1 MDMKRV
7 YIYTTLCFLLSYA
20 NAEAQQAEERLSERE
35 TGIAT
40 VAAGE
45 DKQMTKRTLAECIQ
59 LAVKAN
65 PTLLQN
71 ELDVKRAEVNL
82 AQAKANRLPDV
93 NASLQH
99 SLTSGRSQDNS
110 TLQYISSN
118 NSTGNFSLGASLPLF
133 RGFRLFNEIRMRA
146 DAKTAGKLTFDTQI
160 NNLKLDVITAYIQSL
175 TAQDILRQS
184 EMQTEVTREQVRRA
198 ESMHKEGAINPGDY
212 FDLKGQ
218 LANDINTIENN
229 RQLLYSSR
237 VKLAALL
244 NMAENQL
251 GELDNIGIN
260 ETGQRLDEKQL
271 YNMAVDQLPDIKAL
285 DHRIKVAERDIKIAK
300 SYYYPS
306 LSLSAGLGSN
316 YSKLGIQGTYW
327 SQMRNNVGKYISLNL
342 SVPIFNHLQVYNNV
356 RLAKLDLQ
364 TAKFQKE
371 IQQNILRSATSN
383 AVFNLQN
390 ASNMITQLRSQN
402 ENYAE
407 SFRIAKVVF
416 ELGNSN
422 SVIFLTAKNKFDNSQ
437 IQLVVKQYEWLLQ
450 KYINDY
456 YAGSLNL

>member
-20 NAEAQQAEERLSERE
+20 KTEAQQTEQRLPEKV
-35 TGIAT
+35 TQTTT
-40 VAAGE
+40 VTSTD
-45 DKQMTKRTLAECIQ
+45 DKQISKRSLAECVQ
-59 LAVKAN
+59 LAIKAN

-71 ELDVKRAEVNL
+71 ELDVRRAEVNL

-93 NASLQH
+93 GANLQH

-118 NSTGNFSLGASLPLF
+118 NSTGYFSLDASVPLF
-133 RGFRLFNEIRMRA
+133 RGFRLFHDIRMRA
-146 DAKTAGKLTFDTQI
+146 DAKAAGKLTFDTQI
-160 NNLKLDVITAYIQSL
+160 NALKLDVITAYIQSL

-218 LANDINTIENN
+218 LANDVNTIENN

-244 NMAENQL
+244 NMDENQL
-251 GELDNIGIN
+251 GELENLRIK
-260 ETGQRLDEKQL
+260 ESGQRLDAKQL
-271 YNMAVDQLPDIKAL
+271 YEMAVDQLPDIQAL
-285 DHRIKVAERDIKIAK
+285 DYRIKVAERDIKIAK

-327 SQMRNNVGKYISLNL
+327 SQMRNNVGKSISLNL

-364 TAKFQKE
+364 SAKFQKE

-422 SVIFLTAKNKFDNSQ
+422 SVIFLTAKNKYDNSQ
-437 IQLVVKQYEWLLQ
+437 IQLLVKQYEWLLQ

>member
-1 MDMKRV
+1 MKRV
-7 YIYTTLCFLLSYA
+7 YIYSTLCFLLSYA
-20 NAEAQQAEERLSERE
+20 KAGAQQTEQQLTERVSG
-35 TGIAT
+35 TATIAA
-40 VAAGE
+40 VD
-45 DKQMTKRTLAECIQ
+45 DKQIAKRSLAECIQ
-59 LAVKAN
+59 LAIKAN
-65 PTLLQN
+65 PTLLRN

-93 NASLQH
+93 DASLQH

-218 LANDINTIENN
+218 LANDVNTIENN

-271 YNMAVDQLPDIKAL
+271 YDMAVDQLPDIKAL
-285 DHRIKVAERDIKIAK
+285 DYRIKVAERDIKIAK

-327 SQMRNNVGKYISLNL
+327 SQMRNNVGKSISLNL
-342 SVPIFNHLQVYNNV
+342 SIPIFNHLQVYNNV

-364 TAKFQKE
+364 AAKFQKE
-371 IQQNILRSATSN
+371 IQQNVLRSATSN

-422 SVIFLTAKNKFDNSQ
+422 SVIFLTAKTKFDNSQ

>member
-1 MDMKRV
+1 MKRV

-20 NAEAQQAEERLSERE
+20 KTEAQQTEQRLPEKV
-35 TGIAT
+35 TQTTT
-40 VAAGE
+40 VTSTD
-45 DKQMTKRTLAECIQ
+45 DKQISKRSLAECVQ
-59 LAVKAN
+59 LAIKAN

-71 ELDVKRAEVNL
+71 ELDVRRAEVNL

-93 NASLQH
+93 GANLQH

-118 NSTGNFSLGASLPLF
+118 NSTGYFSLDASVPLF
-133 RGFRLFNEIRMRA
+133 RGFRLFHDIRMRA
-146 DAKTAGKLTFDTQI
+146 DAKAAGKLTFDTQI
-160 NNLKLDVITAYIQSL
+160 NALKLDVITAYIQSL

-218 LANDINTIENN
+218 LANDVNTIENN

-244 NMAENQL
+244 NMDENQL
-251 GELDNIGIN
+251 GELENLRIK
-260 ETGQRLDEKQL
+260 ESGQRLDAKQL
-271 YNMAVDQLPDIKAL
+271 YEMAVDQLPDIQAL
-285 DHRIKVAERDIKIAK
+285 DYRIKVAERDIKIAK

-327 SQMRNNVGKYISLNL
+327 SQMRNNVGKSISLNL

-364 TAKFQKE
+364 SAKFQKE

-422 SVIFLTAKNKFDNSQ
+422 SVIFLTAKNKYDNSQ
-437 IQLVVKQYEWLLQ
+437 IQLLVKQYEWLLQ

>member
-1 MDMKRV
+1 MKRV
-7 YIYTTLCFLLSYA
+7 YIYSTLCFLLSYA
-20 NAEAQQAEERLSERE
+20 NAGAQQTEQQLTERVSG
-35 TGIAT
+35 TAT
-40 VAAGE
+40 IVAVE
-45 DKQMTKRTLAECIQ
+45 DKQIAKRSLAECIQ
-59 LAVKAN
+59 LAIKAN

-93 NASLQH
+93 DASLQH

-218 LANDINTIENN
+218 LANDVNTIENN

-271 YNMAVDQLPDIKAL
+271 YDMAVDQLPDIKAL
-285 DHRIKVAERDIKIAK
+285 DYRIKVAERDIKIAK

-327 SQMRNNVGKYISLNL
+327 SQMRNNVGKSISLNL
-342 SVPIFNHLQVYNNV
+342 SIPIFNHLQVYNNV

-364 TAKFQKE
+364 AAKFQKE
-371 IQQNILRSATSN
+371 IQQNVLRSATSN

-422 SVIFLTAKNKFDNSQ
+422 SVIFLTAKTKFDNSQ

>member
-7 YIYTTLCFLLSYA
+7 YIYSTLCFLLSYA
-20 NAEAQQAEERLSERE
+20 KAGAQQTEQRLTERVAG
-35 TGIAT
+35 TATIAA
-40 VAAGE
+40 VD
-45 DKQMTKRTLAECIQ
+45 DKQITKRSLAECIQ
-59 LAVKAN
+59 LAIKAN

-71 ELDVKRAEVNL
+71 ELDVRRAEVNL

-93 NASLQH
+93 DASLQH

-118 NSTGNFSLGASLPLF
+118 NSTGNFSLGASLPIF
-133 RGFRLFNEIRMRA
+133 RGFRLFHDIRMRA

-160 NNLKLDVITAYIQSL
+160 NALKLDVITAYIQSL
-175 TAQDILRQS
+175 TAQDILRQT

-218 LANDINTIENN
+218 LANDVNTIENN

-244 NMAENQL
+244 NMDENQL
-251 GELDNIGIN
+251 GELDNLGIK
-260 ETGQRLDEKQL
+260 ESGQRLDAKQL
-271 YNMAVDQLPDIKAL
+271 YEMAVDQLPDIQAL
-285 DHRIKVAERDIKIAK
+285 DYRIKVAERDIKIAK

-342 SVPIFNHLQVYNNV
+342 S
-356 RLAKLDLQ
+356 
-364 TAKFQKE
+364 
-371 IQQNILRSATSN
+371 
-383 AVFNLQN
+383 
-390 ASNMITQLRSQN
+390 
-402 ENYAE
+402 
-407 SFRIAKVVF
+407 
-416 ELGNSN
+416 
-422 SVIFLTAKNKFDNSQ
+422 
-437 IQLVVKQYEWLLQ
+437 
-450 KYINDY
+450 
-456 YAGSLNL
+456 

>member
-1 MDMKRV
+1 MKRV
-7 YIYTTLCFLLSYA
+7 YIYSTLCFLLSYA
-20 NAEAQQAEERLSERE
+20 KAGAQQTEQQLTERVSG
-35 TGIAT
+35 TATIAA
-40 VAAGE
+40 VD
-45 DKQMTKRTLAECIQ
+45 DKQIAKRSLAECIQ
-59 LAVKAN
+59 LAIKAN

-93 NASLQH
+93 DASLQH

-218 LANDINTIENN
+218 LANDVNTIENN

-271 YNMAVDQLPDIKAL
+271 YDMAVDQLPDIKAL
-285 DHRIKVAERDIKIAK
+285 DYRIKVAERDIKIAK

-327 SQMRNNVGKYISLNL
+327 SQMRNNVGKSISLNL
-342 SVPIFNHLQVYNNV
+342 SIPIFNHLQVYNNV

-364 TAKFQKE
+364 AAKYQKE
-371 IQQNILRSATSN
+371 IQQNVLRSATSN

-422 SVIFLTAKNKFDNSQ
+422 SVIFLTAKTKFDNSQ

>member
-1 MDMKRV
+1 MKRV
-7 YIYTTLCFLLSYA
+7 YIYSTLCFLLSYA
-20 NAEAQQAEERLSERE
+20 KAGAQQTEQQLTEKVSGAA
-35 TGIAT
+35 TIAA
-40 VAAGE
+40 VD
-45 DKQMTKRTLAECIQ
+45 DKQIAKRSLAECIQ
-59 LAVKAN
+59 LAIKAN

-93 NASLQH
+93 DASLQH

-218 LANDINTIENN
+218 LANDVNTIENN

-271 YNMAVDQLPDIKAL
+271 YDMAVDQLPDIKAL
-285 DHRIKVAERDIKIAK
+285 DYRIKVAERDIKIAK

-327 SQMRNNVGKYISLNL
+327 SQMRNNVGKSISLNL
-342 SVPIFNHLQVYNNV
+342 SIPIFNHLQVYNNV

-364 TAKFQKE
+364 AAKYQKE
-371 IQQNILRSATSN
+371 IQQNVLRSATSN

-422 SVIFLTAKNKFDNSQ
+422 SVIFLTAKTKFDNSQ

>member
-1 MDMKRV
+1 MKRV
-7 YIYTTLCFLLSYA
+7 YIYSTLCFLLSYA
-20 NAEAQQAEERLSERE
+20 KAGAQQTEQQLTERVSG
-35 TGIAT
+35 TATIAA
-40 VAAGE
+40 VD
-45 DKQMTKRTLAECIQ
+45 DKQIAKRSLAECIQ
-59 LAVKAN
+59 LAIKAN

-93 NASLQH
+93 DASLQH

-218 LANDINTIENN
+218 LANDVNTIENN

-271 YNMAVDQLPDIKAL
+271 YDMAVDQLPDIKAL
-285 DHRIKVAERDIKIAK
+285 DYRIKVAERDIKIAK

-327 SQMRNNVGKYISLNL
+327 SQMRNNVGKSISLNL
-342 SVPIFNHLQVYNNV
+342 SIPIFNHLQVYNNV

-364 TAKFQKE
+364 AAKFQKE
-371 IQQNILRSATSN
+371 IQQNVLRS
-383 AVFNLQN
+383 
-390 ASNMITQLRSQN
+390 
-402 ENYAE
+402 
-407 SFRIAKVVF
+407 
-416 ELGNSN
+416 
-422 SVIFLTAKNKFDNSQ
+422 
-437 IQLVVKQYEWLLQ
+437 
-450 KYINDY
+450 
-456 YAGSLNL
+456 

>member
-1 MDMKRV
+1 
-7 YIYTTLCFLLSYA
+7 LSYA
-20 NAEAQQAEERLSERE
+20 KAGAQQTEQQLTEKVSGAA
-35 TGIAT
+35 TIAA
-40 VAAGE
+40 VD
-45 DKQMTKRTLAECIQ
+45 DKQIAKRSLAECIQ
-59 LAVKAN
+59 LAIKAN

-93 NASLQH
+93 DASLQH

-218 LANDINTIENN
+218 LANDVNTIENN

-271 YNMAVDQLPDIKAL
+271 YDMAVDQLPDIKAL
-285 DHRIKVAERDIKIAK
+285 DYRIKVAERDIKIAK

-327 SQMRNNVGKYISLNL
+327 SQMRNNVGKSISLNL
-342 SVPIFNHLQVYNNV
+342 SIPIFNHLQVYNNV

-364 TAKFQKE
+364 AAKYQKE
-371 IQQNILRSATSN
+371 IQQNVLRSATSN

-422 SVIFLTAKNKFDNSQ
+422 SVIFLTAKTKFDNSQ

>member
-20 NAEAQQAEERLSERE
+20 KTEAQQTEQRLPEKVAQ
-35 TGIAT
+35 TTT
-40 VAAGE
+40 VTSTD
-45 DKQMTKRTLAECIQ
+45 DKQISKRSLAECVQ
-59 LAVKAN
+59 LAIKAN

-93 NASLQH
+93 DANLQH

-118 NSTGNFSLGASLPLF
+118 NSTGNFSLGASLPIF
-133 RGFRLFNEIRMRA
+133 RGFRLFHDIRMRA

-160 NNLKLDVITAYIQSL
+160 NALKLDVITAYIQSL

-218 LANDINTIENN
+218 LANDVNTIENN

-244 NMAENQL
+244 NMDENQL
-251 GELDNIGIN
+251 GELENLGIK
-260 ETGQRLDEKQL
+260 ESGQRLDAKQL
-271 YNMAVDQLPDIKAL
+271 YEMAVDQLPDIQAL
-285 DHRIKVAERDIKIAK
+285 DYRIKVAERDIKIAK
-300 SYYYPS
+300 SFYYPS

-316 YSKLGIQGTYW
+316 YSKVGIQGTYW

-364 TAKFQKE
+364 SAKFQKE

-422 SVIFLTAKNKFDNSQ
+422 SVIFLTAKNKYDNSQ
-437 IQLVVKQYEWLLQ
+437 IQLLVKQYEWLLQ

>member
-1 MDMKRV
+1 MKRV
-7 YIYTTLCFLLSYA
+7 YIYTTLCLLLSYA
-20 NAEAQQAEERLSERE
+20 NAEAQQVEQRLEQKVE
-35 TGIAT
+35 GTAT
-40 VAAGE
+40 VAMSD

-59 LAVKAN
+59 LAIKAN

-93 NASLQH
+93 DASLQH

-133 RGFRLFNEIRMRA
+133 RGFRLFHDIRMRA
-146 DAKTAGKLTFDTQI
+146 DAKTAGKLTFDTQM
-160 NNLKLDVITAYIQSL
+160 NALKLDVITAYIQSL

-184 EMQTEVTREQVRRA
+184 EMQTDVTREQVRRA

-260 ETGQRLDEKQL
+260 ETGQRLDAKQL
-271 YNMAVDQLPDIKAL
+271 YDMAVDQLPDIKAL
-285 DHRIKVAERDIKIAK
+285 DYRIKVAERDIKIAK

-327 SQMRNNVGKYISLNL
+327 SQMRNNVGKSISLNL
-342 SVPIFNHLQVYNNV
+342 SIPIFNHLQVYNNV

-371 IQQNILRSATSN
+371 IQQNVLRSATSN

-390 ASNMITQLRSQN
+390 ASNMISQLRSQN

-422 SVIFLTAKNKFDNSQ
+422 SVIFLTAKTKFDNSQ

-456 YAGSLNL
+456 YTGSLNL

>member
-1 MDMKRV
+1 MKRV

-20 NAEAQQAEERLSERE
+20 KTEAQQMEQRLPEKVAQ
-35 TGIAT
+35 TTT
-40 VAAGE
+40 VTRTD
-45 DKQMTKRTLAECIQ
+45 DKQIAKRSLAECIQ
-59 LAVKAN
+59 LAIKAN

-93 NASLQH
+93 DASLQH

-118 NSTGNFSLGASLPLF
+118 NSTGNFSLDASLPIF
-133 RGFRLFNEIRMRA
+133 RGFRLFHDIRMRA

-160 NNLKLDVITAYIQSL
+160 NALKLDVITAYIQSL

-229 RQLLYSSR
+229 RQLLYNSR
-237 VKLAALL
+237 VKLAVLL
-244 NMAENQL
+244 NMDENQL
-251 GELDNIGIN
+251 GELDNLGIK
-260 ETGQRLDEKQL
+260 ESGQRLDAKQL
-271 YNMAVDQLPDIKAL
+271 YEMAVGQLPDIQAL
-285 DHRIKVAERDIKIAK
+285 DYRIKVAERDIKIAK

-306 LSLSAGLGSN
+306 LSLRAGLGSN

-327 SQMRNNVGKYISLNL
+327 SQMRNNVGKSISLNL
-342 SVPIFNHLQVYNNV
+342 SIPIFNHLQVYNNV

-364 TAKFQKE
+364 AAKFQKE
-371 IQQNILRSATSN
+371 IQQNILRAATSN

-422 SVIFLTAKNKFDNSQ
+422 SVIFLTAKNKYDNSQ
-437 IQLVVKQYEWLLQ
+437 IQLLVKQYEWLLQ

>member
-1 MDMKRV
+1 MEQRLPEKV
-7 YIYTTLCFLLSYA
+7 AQTTTLTRA
-20 NAEAQQAEERLSERE
+20 D
-35 TGIAT
+35 
-40 VAAGE
+40 
-45 DKQMTKRTLAECIQ
+45 DKQIAKRSLAECIQ
-59 LAVKAN
+59 LAIKAN

-93 NASLQH
+93 DASLQH

-118 NSTGNFSLGASLPLF
+118 NSTGNFSLDASLPIF
-133 RGFRLFNEIRMRA
+133 RGFRLFHDIRMRA

-160 NNLKLDVITAYIQSL
+160 NALKLDVITAYIQSL

-229 RQLLYSSR
+229 RQLLYNSR
-237 VKLAALL
+237 VKLAVLL
-244 NMAENQL
+244 NMDENQL
-251 GELDNIGIN
+251 GELDNLGIK
-260 ETGQRLDEKQL
+260 ESGQRLDAKQL
-271 YNMAVDQLPDIKAL
+271 YEMAVGQLPDIQAL
-285 DHRIKVAERDIKIAK
+285 DYRIKVAERDIKIAK

-306 LSLSAGLGSN
+306 LSLRAGLGSN

-327 SQMRNNVGKYISLNL
+327 SQMRNNVGKSISLNL
-342 SVPIFNHLQVYNNV
+342 SIPIFNHLQVYNNV

-364 TAKFQKE
+364 AAKFQKE
-371 IQQNILRSATSN
+371 IQQNILRAATSN

-422 SVIFLTAKNKFDNSQ
+422 SVIFLTAKNKYDNSQ
-437 IQLVVKQYEWLLQ
+437 IQLLVKQYEWLLQ

>member
-1 MDMKRV
+1 MKRV

-20 NAEAQQAEERLSERE
+20 KTEAQQTEQRLPEKVAQ
-35 TGIAT
+35 TTT
-40 VAAGE
+40 VTSTD
-45 DKQMTKRTLAECIQ
+45 DKQISKRSLAECVQ
-59 LAVKAN
+59 LAIKAN

-93 NASLQH
+93 DANLQH

-118 NSTGNFSLGASLPLF
+118 NSTGYFSLDASVPLF
-133 RGFRLFNEIRMRA
+133 RGFRLFHDIRMRA
-146 DAKTAGKLTFDTQI
+146 DAKAAGKLTFDTQI
-160 NNLKLDVITAYIQSL
+160 NALKLDVITAYIQSL

-218 LANDINTIENN
+218 LANDVNTIENN

-244 NMAENQL
+244 NMDENQL
-251 GELDNIGIN
+251 GELENLRIK
-260 ETGQRLDEKQL
+260 ESGQRLDAKQL
-271 YNMAVDQLPDIKAL
+271 YEMAVDQLPDIQAL
-285 DHRIKVAERDIKIAK
+285 DYRIKVAERDIKIAK

-327 SQMRNNVGKYISLNL
+327 SQMRNNVGKSISLNL

-364 TAKFQKE
+364 SAKFQKE

-422 SVIFLTAKNKFDNSQ
+422 SVIFLTAKNKYDNSQ
-437 IQLVVKQYEWLLQ
+437 IQLLVKQYEWLLQ